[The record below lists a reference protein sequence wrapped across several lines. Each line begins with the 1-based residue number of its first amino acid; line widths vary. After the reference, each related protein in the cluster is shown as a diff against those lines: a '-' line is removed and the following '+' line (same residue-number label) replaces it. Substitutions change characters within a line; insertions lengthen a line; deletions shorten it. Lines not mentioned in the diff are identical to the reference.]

1 VGFEE
6 QKLTLTQLD
15 LLKEIGTIGSATA
28 ATALAD
34 MIACK
39 VEIQVPQVSLVPLE
53 NLANILDTPDK
64 LYFVLDMEVKGDVGG
79 RIFLLLPPEDARFL
93 ASALLGKPKEELDLK
108 DDMFRSALQEA
119 CNILGGAYV
128 SALADMTSF
137 TILTS
142 IPSLALDMV
151 GAILDFIFI
160 QIAQVSDEA
169 LFIKT
174 DMQVK
179 GLSMEGLFLL
189 FPTSESLQKIFEVLG
204 VK

>member
-1 VGFEE
+1 MDEE
-6 QKLTLTQLD
+6 QKLSYTQLD
-15 LLKEIGTIGSATA
+15 VLKEIGTIGSATA

-34 MIACK
+34 MVQTK
-39 VEIQVPQVSLVPLE
+39 VEISVPQVSLVPLE
-53 NLANILDTPDK
+53 NLSTILASAEK
-64 LYFVLDMEVKGDVGG
+64 LYFVLDMEIKGDIGG
-79 RIFLLLPPEDARFL
+79 RIFLLLSPEDAKFL
-93 ASALLGKPKEELDLK
+93 ASALLGKPQEELDFK
-108 DDMFRSALQEA
+108 DDMFRSSLQEA

-128 SALADMTSF
+128 SALADMTNF

-142 IPSLALDMV
+142 IPSMAMDMV

-160 QIAQVSDEA
+160 QIAQVSEEA

-174 DMQVK
+174 DLQVR

-189 FPTSESLQKIFEVLG
+189 FPTADSLQKIFNVLG

>member
-1 VGFEE
+1 MSE
-6 QKLTLTQLD
+6 QKLSFNQLD
-15 LLKEIGTIGSATA
+15 LLREIGTIGSATA

-34 MIACK
+34 MVASK
-39 VEIQVPQVSLVPLE
+39 VEISVPQVSLVPLE
-53 NLANILDTPDK
+53 NLATILDTPER
-64 LYFVLDMEVKGDVGG
+64 LYFVLDMEIKGDVTG
-79 RIFLLLPPEDARFL
+79 RIFLLLAPEDAKFL
-93 ASALLGKPKEELDLK
+93 ASALLGKSKEELDLK
-108 DDMFRSALQEA
+108 DDMFRSSLQEA

-160 QIAQVSDEA
+160 QIAQVSEEA

-174 DMQVK
+174 DLQVR

-189 FPTSESLQKIFEVLG
+189 FPTTDSLQRIFDVLG
-204 VK
+204 VR

>member
-1 VGFEE
+1 MAEE
-6 QKLTLTQLD
+6 QRLSFTQLD
-15 LLKEIGTIGSATA
+15 VLKEIGTIGSATA

-34 MIACK
+34 MVASK
-39 VEIQVPQVSLVPLE
+39 VEISVPQVSLVPLE
-53 NLANILDTPDK
+53 NLASILDSADK
-64 LYFVLDMEVKGDVGG
+64 LYFVLDMEITGDIGG
-79 RIFLLLPPEDARFL
+79 RIFLLLSPEDSMFL
-93 ASALLGKPKEELDLK
+93 ASALLGKPKEELDFK
-108 DDMFRSALQEA
+108 DDMFRSSLQEA

-142 IPSLALDMV
+142 IPSLAMDMV

-160 QIAQVSDEA
+160 QIAQTSEEA

-174 DMQVK
+174 DLQVK

-189 FPTSESLQKIFEVLG
+189 FPTSDSLQRIFNVLG
-204 VK
+204 IK